1 MTNPPRFH
9 ALVTRRPLF
18 LLVACALSAVCI
30 FVALGGAA
38 IGQDSKTRDLKLAG
52 DRFKPLTYDTMTPEQ
67 RKMTDD
73 VLAGERASMAG
84 PYNVLLRSP
93 EMGDLAQKFGAYT
106 RFHSTVPKKLNEFA
120 IIITAR
126 YWSSQFEWAPHKRAA
141 LQAGLS
147 PAVAD
152 AIAAGKRPAS
162 MQPDEEVVYN
172 FCSELLVTKQVSDP
186 NFAAAVK
193 LLSERGVVDLIGVMG
208 YYQLV
213 SMLLNTDRYPMPNGM
228 SPELKPLPTN

>member
-1 MTNPPRFH
+1 MFLRYRVTYQN
-9 ALVTRRPLF
+9 LVQ
-18 LLVACALSAVCI
+18 AGI
-30 FVALGGAA
+30 FVALIGVA
-38 IGQDSKTRDLKLAG
+38 IAQDSKTRDLKLAG
-52 DRFKPLTYDTMTPEQ
+52 DRFKPLTYETMTPEQ

-73 VLAGERASMAG
+73 VLSGDRGSMAG

-120 IIITAR
+120 IIIVAR
-126 YWSSQFEWAPHKRAA
+126 HWTSQFEWAPHKRAA

-147 PAVAD
+147 PAIAD
-152 AIAAGKRPAS
+152 AVANGKRPAS

-172 FCSELLVTKQVSDP
+172 FCNELLATKQVSDGTYES
-186 NFAAAVK
+186 AVK
-193 LLSERGVVDLIGVMG
+193 LLGERGVVDLIGVMG